1 MGDSNGLSA
10 LPIPDGSDGA
20 ESAARAD
27 SARERADDKRKR
39 RVELVGAIIIG
50 IAAVLTAIA
59 VYQGSGVDGTVQEM
73 QTEAVGLTL
82 YANDAYN
89 DATAEE
95 ATERDW
101 IFGYLTELVNDQPAA
116 DVLLAAM
123 PVEVAALAGEWLGD
137 NEAEFANAES
147 DSIGDP
153 FSSEYDAYSGL
164 PSAQLLER
172 GDAFAQ
178 GAQCALFSAE
188 VAGVRGDNYG
198 LATVFLA
205 VALVVGGIA
214 ALLRRKAAQII
225 LLTTAVLG
233 LVLGAGL
240 LVLAAD
246 NAEARAETAI
256 EFFVEEEED
265 GTSLTADEAVA
276 MADDECPESE
286 Q

>member
-1 MGDSNGLSA
+1 MGDSDGLSA
-10 LPIPDGSDGA
+10 LPLPDGSDGA
-20 ESAARAD
+20 DGAARAD
-27 SARERADDKRKR
+27 SARERADDNRKR

-101 IFGYLTELVNDQPAA
+101 IFGYLTELANDQPAA

-123 PVEVAALAGEWLGD
+123 PVEVAALAGEWLED

-164 PSAQLLER
+164 PSAQLLAR
-172 GDAFAQ
+172 GDAFAE
-178 GAQCALFSAE
+178 GAECALFSSE
-188 VAGVRGDNYG
+188 VAGVRGDYYG

-214 ALLRRKAAQII
+214 ALLRRKSAQII

-256 EFFVEEEED
+256 EFFVEEED
-265 GTSLTADEAVA
+265 GTSLTASEAVA
-276 MADDECPESE
+276 MADDKCPESD

>member
-1 MGDSNGLSA
+1 MGDSNELSA
-10 LPIPDGSDGA
+10 LSIPDGSNDADDG
-20 ESAARAD
+20 AARAD
-27 SARERADDKRKR
+27 REHADDTRKR
-39 RVELVGAIIIG
+39 TVELVGAIIIG

-73 QTEAVGLTL
+73 QTEAVGRTL

-101 IFGYLTELVNDQPAA
+101 IFGYLTEMMNDQPAA
-116 DVLLAAM
+116 DILLAAM
-123 PVEVAALAGEWLGD
+123 PIEVADLAAEWLGD
-137 NEAEFANAES
+137 NEAEFADAES
-147 DSIGDP
+147 ESIGDP

-164 PSAQLLER
+164 PSAQLLAS
-172 GDAFAQ
+172 GDAFAES
-178 GAQCALFSAE
+178 AQCALFSAE

-214 ALLRRKAAQII
+214 ALLRRKSAQII

-246 NAEARAETAI
+246 DAEARAETAVD
-256 EFFVEEEED
+256 FFVADD

-276 MADDECPESE
+276 VADDTCPEPE

>member
-1 MGDSNGLSA
+1 MGDSNEM

-20 ESAARAD
+20 ESAGGAD

-39 RVELVGAIIIG
+39 RIELVGAIIIG

-59 VYQGSGVDGTVQEM
+59 VYQGGGVDGTVQEM

-95 ATERDW
+95 AAERDW
-101 IFGYLTELVNDQPAA
+101 IFSYLTELVNDQPAA
-116 DVLLAAM
+116 DILLAAM
-123 PVEVAALAGEWLGD
+123 PVEVAALAAEWLGD

-147 DSIGDP
+147 ESIGDP

-172 GDAFAQ
+172 GDAFAE
-178 GAQCALFSAE
+178 GAECAIFSAE

-225 LLTTAVLG
+225 LVTTAVLG

-246 NAEARAETAI
+246 NEEARAETAI
-256 EFFVEEEED
+256 EFFVEED

-276 MADDECPESE
+276 MADDRCPESD

>member
-1 MGDSNGLSA
+1 VGDSNGLSA
-10 LPIPDGSDGA
+10 LPIPGGSDGA
-20 ESAARAD
+20 GDGAAPDDR
-27 SARERADDKRKR
+27 ARERTDDTRKR
-39 RVELVGAIIIG
+39 TVELVGAIIIG

-101 IFGYLTELVNDQPAA
+101 IFGYLTEMMNDQPAA
-116 DVLLAAM
+116 DILLAAM
-123 PVEVAALAGEWLGD
+123 PVEVADLAAEWLED
-137 NEAEFANAES
+137 NEAELANAES

-164 PSAQLLER
+164 PSAQLLAR
-172 GDAFAQ
+172 GDAFAAS
-178 GAQCALFSAE
+178 AQCALFSAE
-188 VAGVRGDNYG
+188 VAGGRGDNYG

-214 ALLRRKAAQII
+214 ALLRRKSAQII

-246 NAEARAETAI
+246 EAEARAETAVD
-256 EFFVEEEED
+256 FFVDED
-265 GTSLTADEAVA
+265 GGSLTADEAIA
-276 MADDECPESE
+276 MADDTCPEPE

>member
-1 MGDSNGLSA
+1 M
-10 LPIPDGSDGA
+10 
-20 ESAARAD
+20 
-27 SARERADDKRKR
+27 
-39 RVELVGAIIIG
+39 
-50 IAAVLTAIA
+50 LTAIA

-101 IFGYLTELVNDQPAA
+101 IFGYLTEMMNDQPAA
-116 DVLLAAM
+116 DILLAAM
-123 PVEVAALAGEWLGD
+123 PIEVADLAAEWLGD
-137 NEAEFANAES
+137 NEAEFADAES
-147 DSIGDP
+147 ESIGDP
-153 FSSEYDAYSGL
+153 FSSEYDAYAGL
-164 PSAQLLER
+164 PSAQLLASGNALAER
-172 GDAFAQ
+172 
-178 GAQCALFSAE
+178 AQCALFSAE

-214 ALLRRKAAQII
+214 ALLRRKSAQII

-240 LVLAAD
+240 LLLAAD
-246 NAEARAETAI
+246 DAEARAETAVD
-256 EFFVEEEED
+256 FFVADD

-276 MADDECPESE
+276 MADDTCPEPE